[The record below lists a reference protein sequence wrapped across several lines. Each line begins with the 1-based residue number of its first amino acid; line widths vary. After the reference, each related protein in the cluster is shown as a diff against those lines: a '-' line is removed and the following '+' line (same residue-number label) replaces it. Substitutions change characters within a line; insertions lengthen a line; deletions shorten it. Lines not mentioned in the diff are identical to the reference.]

1 MAVQKHLSS
10 FVLSNRQCQE
20 HQEGRT
26 LAEKQLGLEL
36 CYCGIVGQAALDQ
49 YVQLQQG
56 EDKEAALLRALNIM
70 MTMTLMMRTM
80 MMVMIMMMITL
91 STGTSSREQAAL
103 SRAQVVA
110 HFAAHS

>member
-10 FVLSNRQCQE
+10 FVLSNRQYQE

-49 YVQLQQG
+49 CVQQQQG
-56 EDKEAALLRALNIM
+56 EDNEAALSRALNM
-70 MTMTLMMRTM
+70 MTMTLMMVM
-80 MMVMIMMMITL
+80 MMRIYIL
-91 STGTSSREQAAL
+91 
-103 SRAQVVA
+103 
-110 HFAAHS
+110 

>member
-10 FVLSNRQCQE
+10 FVLSNRQCQD

-80 MMVMIMMMITL
+80 MMMMMVTP